1 MEYIFIMFGAGLLVG
16 VIYAAWQ
23 KLRARRTG
31 RSGRRRGA
39 RR

>member
-1 MEYIFIMFGAGLLVG
+1 MEYIFIMFGAGLAVG

-23 KLRARRTG
+23 KRRNSRG
-31 RSGRRRGA
+31 KRKRGA